1 VLEPAPEPPAA
12 SALETA
18 SEHLTDDVPRAGPE
32 SRVGEVRAAL
42 VGQRFESVADVAVCE
57 GERLVGL
64 VSIEQLLAADDGT
77 ALREIMDPDPP
88 YVGPG
93 IDQEVAAWRM
103 VQHGESSLA
112 VVDESGQFRG
122 LIPPTRMLAVLL
134 EEHDED
140 MARLGGF
147 LSGTAEARRASEE
160 PVSRRLW
167 HRFPWLLLGLAGA
180 MLSAGIVASFED
192 QLRQVVLLAFFIPG
206 VVYMADAVGT
216 QTETLVIR
224 GISVGVPIRR
234 ILVREL
240 ITGAVI
246 GVAIAAAFLPFALLV
261 WGDAEIAVVVALAL
275 FASCSTATAVAMG
288 LPYLLHRLGR
298 DPAFGS
304 GPLAT
309 VIQDLASILIY
320 FGIAAAFVA

>member
-1 VLEPAPEPPAA
+1 
-12 SALETA
+12 
-18 SEHLTDDVPRAGPE
+18 
-32 SRVGEVRAAL
+32 
-42 VGQRFESVADVAVCE
+42 
-57 GERLVGL
+57 
-64 VSIEQLLAADDGT
+64 
-77 ALREIMDPDPP
+77 MDPDPP
-88 YVGPG
+88 FVGPG

-112 VVDESGQFRG
+112 VVDADGRFRG

-147 LSGTAEARRASEE
+147 LAGTAEARRASEE

-180 MLSAGIVASFED
+180 MLSAGIVASFEE
-192 QLRQVVLLAFFIPG
+192 QLRQVVLLAFFVPG
-206 VVYMADAVGT
+206 IVYMADAVGT
-216 QTETLVIR
+216 QTEALVIR

-240 ITGAVI
+240 VTGAVI

-261 WGDAEIAVVVALAL
+261 WGDAEVAAVVALAL